1 LISVINDRP
10 LLVEEAKDARRSR
23 LRQRQ
28 FQARSLMLVITLA
41 VVWLG
46 ILLDPN
52 VGPLL
57 LLLSGAFAITL
68 AVMGLAMGLGLLG
81 FGLCSACDRAV
92 GWLRR
97 ASQWPDE

>member
-28 FQARSLMLVITLA
+28 FRARSLMLVITLA
-41 VVWLG
+41 AVWLG

-57 LLLSGAFAITL
+57 LLLSGAFGITL
-68 AVMGLAMGLGLLG
+68 VVMGLAMGLGLLG
-81 FGLCSACDRAV
+81 FGLCSVCDRVLA
-92 GWLRR
+92 WLRR
-97 ASQWPDE
+97 ASQWPDQ